1 MNIINRFTMQTLKQ
15 NKIRTLVTIIG
26 IILSTAMFTGVTSL
40 VYSFQQYLVDLET
53 ETAGVWEGR
62 MNGITKEQAEILCA
76 DKEIAGSTI
85 MQNVGYAK
93 LKESLNKD
101 KPYLCVESIQ
111 KDFVK
116 FSPVTLVT
124 GRMPKNS
131 NELVIS
137 EHIADNGG
145 VSYQVGDV
153 LNLEVGKRM
162 AGEAALGGQSVEY
175 SGDTE
180 ELSDTTQITYKVV
193 GICERP
199 YMEGFSAPGY
209 TVFTTGMPQE
219 ENVSYDVFFQMKDP
233 LKINS
238 FLKKYT
244 DKWSKTGQEELTTD
258 VHNDLLRFQGKS
270 SEASYV
276 SVLRGMGS
284 ILILIIM
291 IASVSL
297 IYNAFSIS
305 VGERTKQFGL
315 LKSIGATKKQIRKSV
330 LFEAGTLCVI
340 GIPVGVLG
348 GLLGIG
354 ITLHFVGKLLADM
367 LTERSSLQLE
377 LSVSWTAIAIA
388 VVVAVITVF
397 VSALIPARRA
407 VKMPA
412 MQALRQSN
420 EIKIRKKNVRSS
432 KLIYRLFGF
441 EGMLANK
448 NFKRNRRKH
457 RMTVISLA
465 VSVVLF
471 LSASCFSN
479 YMTKSI
485 ALFEDDEVSDITFNA
500 TAEELNGN
508 TPDATKKVLAK
519 KKGIDTIGYSTR
531 LNGVLLLDKNQVSE
545 SYFKKLKENM
555 PECYDKATGNVMID
569 TCVTFVEDDIYKN
582 YLEKEHL
589 DTARFLNTDKLC
601 PLVWDTVI
609 MPGETANFETGKIL
623 TDDHFDGELYFI
635 NDKKLGEYAENGMVT
650 DAATMQVDSFIDDEG
665 DTTET
670 KTFSREEGLSELKL
684 AGSQTYKGELP
695 LGVSDMR
702 YTTLLNLVLPYSATE
717 KLPEGVRSDK
727 LTDFAVKA
735 SDHNTAADELTEFF
749 QHSSQYKA
757 TITSS
762 IFDIRASM
770 DATHTAILITNIFSY
785 GFITLITLIVV
796 ANVFNTIS
804 TNVQLRR
811 KEFAM
816 LKSVGMTK
824 KGFNRMM
831 NYECLLYGV
840 KGLLLGLPVSLVV
853 CFLMYKSLQDA
864 WNVSFL
870 VPWMSVLIVIVS
882 VFVIVFASM
891 LYSMQKIKKENPI
904 EALRDDNL

>member
-193 GICERP
+193 GICERT

-340 GIPVGVLG
+340 GIPVDVLG

>member
-840 KGLLLGLPVSLVV
+840 KGLLLGLPVSLVI